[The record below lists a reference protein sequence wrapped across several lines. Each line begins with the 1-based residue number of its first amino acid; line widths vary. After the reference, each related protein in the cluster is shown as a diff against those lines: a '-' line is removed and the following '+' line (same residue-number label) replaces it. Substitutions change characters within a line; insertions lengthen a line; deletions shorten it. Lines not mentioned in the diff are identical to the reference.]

1 MPELATVLRGAR
13 VVLAH
18 GRPRVDLGIAPD
30 GSIAAIAEAGT
41 LGAGAIVDCD
51 GLEALPGAV
60 DLHVHLATFFGGVT
74 TRDDFFSGTA
84 AALFGG
90 TTTIAQFAIPR
101 PGETSAEAVARIPP

>member
-60 DLHVHLATFFGGVT
+60 DRHVHLATFFGGVT

-84 AALFGG
+84 
-90 TTTIAQFAIPR
+90 PN
-101 PGETSAEAVARIPP
+101 TSSRSGNGAPVADIHKSPSSLCCTSQPST